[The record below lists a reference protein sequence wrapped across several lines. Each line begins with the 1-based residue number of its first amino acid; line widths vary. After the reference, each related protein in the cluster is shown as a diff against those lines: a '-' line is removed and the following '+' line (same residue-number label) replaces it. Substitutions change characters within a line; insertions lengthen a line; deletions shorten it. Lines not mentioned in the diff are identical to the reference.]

1 MEKGWIQVASYAM
14 VAIAELKKSV
24 LESAGIPVILIN
36 KSDSSYLFGELELY
50 VKHDDVIRSKMILDE
65 EIA

>member
-14 VAIAELKKSV
+14 VAVAELKKSI

-36 KSDSSYLFGELELY
+36 KSDSSYLFGDLELY

-65 EIA
+65 EVA